1 MKKTYIIPAMQAEEA
16 QATQML
22 AESLVISNTTVDG
35 SQALTRENHGWNIWD
50 EE

>member
-1 MKKTYIIPAMQAEEA
+1 MKKYIAPVIQTEEA

-22 AESLVISNTTVDG
+22 AESLIISNDPVDG
-35 SQALTRENHGWNIWD
+35 SQALGKTNDSWNIWD